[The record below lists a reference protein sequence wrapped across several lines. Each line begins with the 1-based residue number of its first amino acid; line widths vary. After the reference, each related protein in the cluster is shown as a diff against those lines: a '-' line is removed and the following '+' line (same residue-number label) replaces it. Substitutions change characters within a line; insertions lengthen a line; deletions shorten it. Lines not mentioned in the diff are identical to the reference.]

1 MRKIT
6 LLAPLALVAL
16 GFTLTS
22 CGDKKSPESIS
33 FNSYSNEVSKEEFV
47 AEYNKLSSKTIDT
60 YTINTYS
67 YDKYEVQYGDVK
79 SYSLRENKETTK
91 FDKNVKKYLNVEES
105 YNYQVNPSGQTK
117 NNHKKNYYVELEDDF
132 ENKSRYSR
140 IYGTM
145 YDSINMTYES
155 YSIYYNDLF
164 TEVNSSFSK
173 YKYDFSSDIEAK
185 YYVDDDLYTIV
196 AKYKSSTNSNTNKK
210 DITNVDSN
218 SNGYKYEYKYQ
229 VKYSGNEIL
238 AKCELTD
245 EYSYETTVDNEKTKY
260 KYSNVAVY
268 STEYKLEAPVFDEI
282 DKTKYINVD

>member
-6 LLAPLALVAL
+6 LLAPLALLAL

-22 CGDKKSPESIS
+22 CGDKISPESIS

-47 AEYNKLSSKTIDT
+47 AEYNKLTSKSIDT
-60 YTINTYS
+60 YTMNSYS
-67 YDKYEVQYGDVK
+67 YDKYEVQYGDVE
-79 SYSLRENKETTK
+79 SYTVREEKKTTK

-105 YNYQVNPSGQTK
+105 YRYQVDPS
-117 NNHKKNYYVELEDDF
+117 NHSKTNRKKNYYVELEDDF
-132 ENKSRYSR
+132 ENKSSYSR

-155 YSIYYNDLF
+155 YSIYYQDLF
-164 TEVNSSFSK
+164 TVVNSNFSR
-173 YKYDFSSDIEAK
+173 YRYEFTSDIEAK
-185 YYVDDDLYTIV
+185 YYIDDDLYTIV
-196 AKYKSSTNSNTNKK
+196 AKYKNPSNNNTNKK

-218 SNGYKYEYKYQ
+218 SNGYTFEYKYQ
-229 VKYSGNEIL
+229 VKYSEKEIL

-245 EYSYETTVDNEKTKY
+245 EYSYETTVDNEKNKY